1 MDGCVLEIERCG
13 HQVFSE
19 VAAYMTYGSAMPA
32 IDSACSIAHR
42 ARIEGDAPKREAQ
55 REEPRIERRERDS
68 ARRGS
73 ARSRIAAVRGLD
85 LRLQL
90 FETMSSSFR

>member
-1 MDGCVLEIERCG
+1 VDGCVLEIERCG
-13 HQVFSE
+13 HQVFCD
-19 VAAYMTYGSAMPA
+19 VGAYMTYGSAMPA

-42 ARIEGDAPKREAQ
+42 ARIVGVAPIREAQ
-55 REEPRIERRERDS
+55 RVEPRIERRGRVS

-73 ARSRIAAVRGLD
+73 ASSRIAAVRGLD

-90 FETMSSSFR
+90 LETMSSSFR